1 MSMWKKTTTNPG
13 VAVSKRN
20 CDFSSATWNLCN
32 MISLFRTMSRGF
44 NVSFFARIHPLFS
57 QNRLV
62 GLKETQ
68 CELRLNV
75 LPHVL
80 YRFSAF
86 WLRSKC
92 SICSYQLNIWYGSH
106 VLPSILNWFLP
117 GDEVQELAPALS
129 RVDPVLQYRWD
140 RPTSPLSP
148 RRRRPY
154 GHDFIY
160 KSRHQRAVAA
170 VDPQK

>member
-1 MSMWKKTTTNPG
+1 M
-13 VAVSKRN
+13 V
-20 CDFSSATWNLCN
+20 FS
-32 MISLFRTMSRGF
+32 FRTMSRGV
-44 NVSFFARIHPLFS
+44 NIRVYAGIHPLS
-57 QNRLV
+57 DQNSLV
-62 GLKETQ
+62 GSKETQ
-68 CELRLNV
+68 CEPGLNL
-75 LPHVL
+75 LPEMS

-140 RPTSPLSP
+140 RPTSPLNSEN
-148 RRRRPY
+148 RRP
-154 GHDFIY
+154 HCHVSVV
-160 KSRHQRAVAA
+160 KSHHQSAVAA
-170 VDPQK
+170 VDPQKY

>member
-1 MSMWKKTTTNPG
+1 MKWAMAQTIDGSTSKKVIHSPQQQHWAALQSVSRTTTPTGCNCYDN
-13 VAVSKRN
+13 KRKLRFCPRKHFCPSRVN
-20 CDFSSATWNLCN
+20 KWHRAPDFG
-32 MISLFRTMSRGF
+32 SR
-44 NVSFFARIHPLFS
+44 
-57 QNRLV
+57 
-62 GLKETQ
+62 K
-68 CELRLNV
+68 
-75 LPHVL
+75 L

-140 RPTSPLSP
+140 RPTSPIMSSEL
-148 RRRRPY
+148 
-154 GHDFIY
+154 
-160 KSRHQRAVAA
+160 
-170 VDPQK
+170 